1 MIQPI
6 ADKRFVRCCVCNE
19 HEFRIDH
26 IGVGQKVRWSC
37 DFCGNE
43 LNITVNA
50 ASCEVVPTGRLQ
62 TPVTVTLR
70 SKTIPPITLKLHSW
84 KYAHSA
90 DDSKEEYE
98 GHQQY
103 FYDEHTCP
111 TNFMSQV
118 GQIIFEGDTDPHG
131 VFEFVSV
138 EDGHCK
144 VEVD

>member
-6 ADKRFVRCCVCNE
+6 LNRRFVRCCVCDK

-26 IGVGQKVRWSC
+26 ISIGQKVRWSC
-37 DFCGNE
+37 DYCGNE
-43 LNITVNA
+43 LHIAVSA
-50 ASCEVVPTGRLQ
+50 ASCDVEPTGKLQ
-62 TPVTVTLR
+62 TPVTITLR
-70 SKTIPPITLKLHSW
+70 SKTVPQITLKLHSW
-84 KYAHSA
+84 KYAHSE
-90 DDSKEEYE
+90 DESKEEYE

-118 GQIIFEGDTDPHG
+118 EQIIFDGDTDPHG

-138 EDGHCK
+138 EDGHSK
-144 VEVD
+144 VA